1 MFCCCL
7 GILFTEVQVSKD
19 SRTRFRELWVMQAYV
34 LLEYY
39 AIYSCSDKLYI
50 KALRIHRRLIDA
62 ARQYQLLQGSVTASG
77 SETGSN
83 PSQSPIIAHSSSCQT
98 PTGSPWRTFIETES
112 RKR

>member
-1 MFCCCL
+1 MFCCLL
-7 GILFTEVQVSKD
+7 GILLTEVQVTKD
-19 SRTRFRELWVMQAYV
+19 SRTRFREVWVMQAYV

-39 AIYSCSDKLYI
+39 AIYSCSDNLYI

-62 ARQYQLLQGSVTASG
+62 ARQYQLLQGSVTSG
-77 SETGSN
+77 SETGSS

-98 PTGSPWRTFIETES
+98 PTGSAWRTFIETES